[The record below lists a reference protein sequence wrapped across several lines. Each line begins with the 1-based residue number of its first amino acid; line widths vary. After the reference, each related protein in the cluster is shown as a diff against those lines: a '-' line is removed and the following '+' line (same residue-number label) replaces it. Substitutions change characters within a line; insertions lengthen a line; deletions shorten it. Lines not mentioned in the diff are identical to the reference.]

1 MNYNVFDKLS
11 LTYKIKEKAT
21 EYVVD
26 KQLYLPG
33 PSKTG
38 DTWFIKTHVIVLL
51 LCTRFDT
58 ERKYLIFKLYMANF
72 NSCRFIEILKCVF
85 RPSKTGDDT
94 RHDTIFQTSI
104 FCNILLNLYE
114 M

>member
-21 EYVVD
+21 ECVVD
-26 KQLYLPG
+26 KQFYLPG
-33 PSKTG
+33 PSKNG

-58 ERKYLIFKLYMANF
+58 ERKYLFSNYIW
-72 NSCRFIEILKCVF
+72 
-85 RPSKTGDDT
+85 
-94 RHDTIFQTSI
+94 QTSI
-104 FCNILLNLYE
+104 PVGLSRY
-114 M
+114 

>member
-85 RPSKTGDDT
+85 
-94 RHDTIFQTSI
+94 
-104 FCNILLNLYE
+104 
-114 M
+114 